1 MIKPQQDSQ
10 ISKKLQVAKM
20 FDSIAKS
27 YDFLNHTLSFGMDFY
42 WRKKAISK
50 LTNNPKKILDVAC
63 GTADFAIATSKL
75 NGVHIT
81 GIDISKNMLEIGRKK
96 VEKIQ
101 LFSTVF

>member
-50 LTNNPKKILDVAC
+50 LTNNPKKINDLKNSGLDN
-63 GTADFAIATSKL
+63 FAAIKHVVGVTDTNL
-75 NGVHIT
+75 NYLSAKRDWGHHF
-81 GIDISKNMLEIGRKK
+81 
-96 VEKIQ
+96 EKGD
-101 LFSTVF
+101 LGEE